1 MSDFSTPS
9 TSIPPPPPASF
20 TPSTVDTPGAGVHS
34 AGLVRPFL
42 FALGAAAAGGA
53 AWFGVVVVTNR
64 IWYYLAFLIGVAAAL
79 AAERGGRKPSKELG
93 AVAGVATAIAMTASL
108 YFIFRH
114 MLSTELE
121 DAQVPV
127 WLGLRGAFELI
138 KIGVKVEPLTGICV
152 AASVAVAAW
161 KGASQR

>member
-1 MSDFSTPS
+1 
-9 TSIPPPPPASF
+9 
-20 TPSTVDTPGAGVHS
+20 
-34 AGLVRPFL
+34 
-42 FALGAAAAGGA
+42 
-53 AWFGVVVVTNR
+53 
-64 IWYYLAFLIGVAAAL
+64 
-79 AAERGGRKPSKELG
+79 
-93 AVAGVATAIAMTASL
+93 MTASL

-138 KIGVKVEPLTGICV
+138 KIGVKVEPLMGICA